1 MKKIL
6 RYIGITTIISLSF
19 IISEKTTTVVKD
31 IDQIMTELKE
41 QRKTYIKEPENAII
55 KDNTIIPGL
64 NGKEIDIDLSYKE
77 MKKIGKFNEKNI
89 IFKQI
94 KPEITINNQYDKYI
108 ISGNKTKNTISLIF
122 TVYEYDNIENI
133 RNILNINN
141 IKSTFFI
148 EPKWLEKNNEL
159 TQQLIKEG
167 HTIGTLSYNNNYQNS
182 ANIWMNN
189 IIKILGKQK
198 YTYCYT
204 EEENE
209 TNLKS
214 CAIQKSYTIKPN
226 IITKKEPLIEIKKNI
241 TSGSLIAMPINKETN
256 EQLELIIKYIK
267 TKGYNIENIQTHL
280 SEKNDN

>member
-148 EPKWLEKNNEL
+148 EPKWLEKNNGL

-182 ANIWMNN
+182 ENIWMNN

-241 TSGSLIAMPINKETN
+241 IL
-256 EQLELIIKYIK
+256 
-267 TKGYNIENIQTHL
+267 
-280 SEKNDN
+280 

>member
-94 KPEITINNQYDKYI
+94 KPEIIINNQYDKYI

-167 HTIGTLSYNNNYQNS
+167 HTIGTLSYNN
-182 ANIWMNN
+182 
-189 IIKILGKQK
+189 KKR
-198 YTYCYT
+198 
-204 EEENE
+204 
-209 TNLKS
+209 
-214 CAIQKSYTIKPN
+214 TIN
-226 IITKKEPLIEIKKNI
+226 RNKKEHNKWI
-241 TSGSLIAMPINKETN
+241 INRNANK
-256 EQLELIIKYIK
+256 
-267 TKGYNIENIQTHL
+267 
-280 SEKNDN
+280 